1 MSSIKSR
8 EIKLTY
14 YLRNGKYNRT
24 IVLFCQGKYFKS
36 KLRHYPE
43 RIIIDKRGDRCDYT
57 DSFKQS
63 CYSIMNPYEVMYG
76 DHKPRVSE
84 KSAGFCVSTG
94 LDDDNTAKFNVGS
107 AP

>member
-1 MSSIKSR
+1 
-8 EIKLTY
+8 
-14 YLRNGKYNRT
+14 
-24 IVLFCQGKYFKS
+24 
-36 KLRHYPE
+36 
-43 RIIIDKRGDRCDYT
+43 
-57 DSFKQS
+57 
-63 CYSIMNPYEVMYG
+63 MNPYEVMYG